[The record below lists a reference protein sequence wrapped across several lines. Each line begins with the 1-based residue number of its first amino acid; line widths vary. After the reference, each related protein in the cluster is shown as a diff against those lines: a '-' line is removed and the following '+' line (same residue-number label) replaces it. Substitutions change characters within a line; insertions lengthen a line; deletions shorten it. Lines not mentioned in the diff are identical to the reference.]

1 MTFALVI
8 IALIL
13 AGLFVTWVVNLTI
26 KKLKKKAEEK
36 LALGRGHKWII
47 SELKALARDP
57 QTNTMSLDE
66 LDRLADEEGYTYAA
80 ALIDDN
86 GEVVGDVEL
95 VKKEDKNAATD
106 PAVEKLFRMK
116 NGTLIL
122 EN

>member
-47 SELKALARDP
+47 SELKALAKDP